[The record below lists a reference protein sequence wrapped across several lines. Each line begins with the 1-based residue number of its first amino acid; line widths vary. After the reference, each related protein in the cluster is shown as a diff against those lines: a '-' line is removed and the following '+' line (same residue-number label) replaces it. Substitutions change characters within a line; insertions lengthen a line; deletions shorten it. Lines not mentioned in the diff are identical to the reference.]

1 MREKPVTCHEIQPL
15 LLESLYGLASDAT
28 AAAVRAHAASCPA
41 CAGQLRDA
49 ERARDLF
56 QKAAR
61 LSFAD
66 VRFAEPDVEVA
77 APARSKQRTWLP
89 WAVAAALI
97 LGVGGLGL
105 RELQSPN
112 GSQPREIAAISTEP
126 GNDKQ
131 GTGVSVPPRSIRET
145 VQGEWSAASATDS
158 TAPFK
163 ILVLGPSVPH
173 DAAASEY
180 SVTATDASGK
190 PLTVRVT
197 ATLAGADFKQAFE
210 TPHKLTLPAG
220 AWPRRAKD
228 AKLQF
233 TATHPVSLERVTLT
247 IP

>member
-1 MREKPVTCHEIQPL
+1 MREKPVTCDEIEPL
-15 LLESLYGLASDAT
+15 MLESLYGLASDAT
-28 AAAVRAHAASCPA
+28 TAAVRAHAAGCPA
-41 CAGQLRDA
+41 CAGKLREA
-49 ERARDLF
+49 ERAQALF

-61 LSFAD
+61 LNFPD
-66 VRFAEPDVEVA
+66 VRFSEPDVELA
-77 APARSKQRTWLP
+77 KPSRSLVRTWLP
-89 WAVAAALI
+89 WAVAAAVI

-112 GSQPREIAAISTEP
+112 GSPPREVAAISTEQ
-126 GNDKQ
+126 DKTKSN
-131 GTGVSVPPRSIRET
+131 TGVTVPPRSIRET
-145 VQGEWSAASATDS
+145 VQGEWSARTAAES
-158 TAPFK
+158 TAPFQL
-163 ILVLGPSVPH
+163 LVLGPSVPH

-210 TPHKLTLPAG
+210 TPHTLTLPAG
-220 AWPRRAKD
+220 AWLKRAKD

-233 TATHPVSLERVTLT
+233 TATHPVSLERVTLS